1 MRLKVLLGT
10 WILNQLQ
17 KPADGMDAQMLL
29 HLLRCKLT
37 QMALRDADRALLG
50 DLLKGE
56 IVGEAG

>member
-1 MRLKVLLGT
+1 
-10 WILNQLQ
+10 
-17 KPADGMDAQMLL
+17 MLL
-29 HLLRCKLT
+29 HLQRCKLT